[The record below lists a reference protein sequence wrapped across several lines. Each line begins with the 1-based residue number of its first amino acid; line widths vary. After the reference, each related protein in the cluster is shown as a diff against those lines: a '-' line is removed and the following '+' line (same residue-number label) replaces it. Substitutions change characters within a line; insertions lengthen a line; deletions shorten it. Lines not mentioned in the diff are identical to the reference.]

1 MGDHTVNVW
10 VNPLIMFGSEF
21 RPDGLVV
28 GEMSYNTFM
37 AFLCRPG
44 TGSQVADLVQRYS
57 EISVEKNRLPIA
69 PGETALLDRLIW
81 PLRDAKASYVMG
93 NYLGAIALC
102 GMVAE
107 MAAVLA
113 FDLYNE
119 MEDPPRYSIRQQSEL
134 FGRPFERLGQDRR
147 VSVLASLGR
156 IDVDA
161 QNAFESVRIRRN
173 RYLHHWSQEHV
184 DVRADAIA
192 CFDAS
197 IDVVVAVLGMRII
210 GGKLSFR
217 EEVFL
222 YLNKHGVATPWAP
235 PTSFLAPDPTDPEDE
250 TF

>member
-1 MGDHTVNVW
+1 MGDHSVNVW

-28 GEMSYNTFM
+28 GEMSYNVFM
-37 AFLCRPG
+37 GFLCRPG
-44 TGSQVADLVQRYS
+44 AGSQVADLVQRYN

-93 NYLGAIALC
+93 NYLGTIALC

-119 MEDPPRYSIRQQSEL
+119 AEDPPRYSIKQQNEL
-134 FGRPFERLGQDRR
+134 FGYPFEKLGQVRR
-147 VSVLASLGR
+147 MNVLASLGR
-156 IDVDA
+156 IDADA
-161 QNAFESVRIRRN
+161 QKAFESIRVRRN
-173 RYLHHWSQEHV
+173 RYLHHWSQAHV
-184 DVRADAIA
+184 ELKQDAIA

-197 IDVVVAVLGMRII
+197 IDVVVAVLGMKIV
-210 GGKLSFR
+210 GGKLTFR

-222 YLNKHGVATPWAP
+222 YLNRHGVATPWTP
-235 PTSFLAPDPTDPEDE
+235 PPAFLEPDAIDPEDE